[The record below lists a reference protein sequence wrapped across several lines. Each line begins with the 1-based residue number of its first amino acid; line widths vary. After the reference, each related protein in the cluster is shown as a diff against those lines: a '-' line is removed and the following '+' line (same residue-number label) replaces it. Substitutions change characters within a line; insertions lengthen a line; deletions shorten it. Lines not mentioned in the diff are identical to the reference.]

1 MQDLAVSPIEDV
13 ERALQQHR
21 YVADRSLATTIFL
34 AVTVDK
40 PLLLEGE
47 AGVGKTE
54 VGKVLAEILDARL
67 IRLQCYEG
75 IDVNNAGYDWAY
87 ATQMLHIRLL
97 ESAGANR
104 EETEREIYS
113 PQFLVKRPLLQ
124 AIESDGGTAPVL
136 LIDEIDRADDEFEA
150 FLLELLSDFQISI
163 PEIGTIKADK
173 PPAVIITSNR
183 TRQVHGALTRRCL
196 YFWIDYPSIDRE
208 YEIITARVPDVPKKL
223 ARQVSAFIGG
233 VRHLDLYKLPGIAE
247 TLDWTRSLI
256 ALGEVELNEAA
267 VQATLGSIVKYQEDL
282 ERLRGAGSRQTA
294 VRERGTAITVT
305 GRQLKVLDEGEG
317 AEGAEELEVASYS
330 QVELLRQ
337 KDFDTLTEAEMA
349 EVRRLIRLMRLP
361 AGLTRSRRAR
371 AGGRDRLDIRR
382 LLRRSLRFGG
392 ELLVFSWKSP
402 TVRPRPLVLLCDISG
417 SMERYTRLLLNFAYA
432 LKNASTRVETF
443 VFATRLTRITRL
455 LRSHDIDAALNRV
468 TASVDDWSGGT
479 RIGEAIETF
488 NRRYARRVLSRGA
501 TVALISDGWDR
512 GDAAQMRQAIARL
525 QRSCHRLIWMN
536 PLMGAPGYEPLTLG
550 LQAALPFV
558 DDFLPAHNLA
568 NLEALGAL
576 LLETANRRPVRR
588 QTPVVATA

>member
-1 MQDLAVSPIEDV
+1 MPDPGTVLTRNWLHFGRILRGLGFDAGPVRMLPFLTALTVIDLGRPDDVRTAVHAHFGRRRDELPILD
-13 ERALQQHR
+13 RAL
-21 YVADRSLATTIFL
+21 A
-34 AVTVDK
+34 
-40 PLLLEGE
+40 
-47 AGVGKTE
+47 
-54 VGKVLAEILDARL
+54 
-67 IRLQCYEG
+67 
-75 IDVNNAGYDWAY
+75 
-87 ATQMLHIRLL
+87 
-97 ESAGANR
+97 
-104 EETEREIYS
+104 
-113 PQFLVKRPLLQ
+113 
-124 AIESDGGTAPVL
+124 
-136 LIDEIDRADDEFEA
+136 A
-150 FLLELLSDFQISI
+150 FLGIHAPGGD
-163 PEIGTIKADK
+163 A
-173 PPAVIITSNR
+173 
-183 TRQVHGALTRRCL
+183 
-196 YFWIDYPSIDRE
+196 
-208 YEIITARVPDVPKKL
+208 
-223 ARQVSAFIGG
+223 SA
-233 VRHLDLYKLPGIAE
+233 
-247 TLDWTRSLI
+247 S
-256 ALGEVELNEAA
+256 
-267 VQATLGSIVKYQEDL
+267 S
-282 ERLRGAGSRQTA
+282 QTA
-294 VRERGTAITVT
+294 VRERGTAITLT
-305 GRQLKVLDEGEG
+305 GRQLKVLDEGDG

-330 QVELLRQ
+330 QVEVLRQ

-402 TVRPRPLVLLCDISG
+402 TLRPRPLVLLCDISG

-488 NRRYARRVLSRGA
+488 NRRYARRVLSHGA

-550 LQAALPFV
+550 LKAALPFV

-588 QTPVVATA
+588 QTLVVASAS